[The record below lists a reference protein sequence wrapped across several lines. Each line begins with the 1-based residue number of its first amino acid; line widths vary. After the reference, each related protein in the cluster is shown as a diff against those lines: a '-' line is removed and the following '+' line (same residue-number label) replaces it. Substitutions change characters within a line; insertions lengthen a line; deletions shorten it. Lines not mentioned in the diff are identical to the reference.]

1 METKNSPGRYARIL
15 LDYWFKRT
23 FGTEGRQKLLKLFLQ
38 ELIPDRKI
46 ADLKYAPQEHQNPFP
61 DNKGI
66 RVDVE
71 CTDVDGTRFVVEMQ
85 LAHQDFFYERALFNS
100 SFAIQEQ
107 MKAGEESYDFPAVY
121 FIGILDFSIHE
132 DTDKVCF
139 RYDILDV
146 DTHEQMTDRLH
157 YIFLELTNCR
167 TLKPDATVLEK
178 LCYALHNMENLPD
191 RPAGM
196 EDELFR
202 LLFESAEI
210 ATFTPQ
216 EKTKYEHEMRTERDF
231 KNQLAY
237 AEKKGREEGREEGLE
252 KGLEQGRE
260 EGAREKALETARALL
275 KLGVPTE
282 TVAAGTGL
290 SLEDVLSL

>member
-1 METKNSPGRYARIL
+1 MEMKNSPGRYARIL

-46 ADLKYAPQEHQNPFP
+46 ADLKYAPQEHLNPFP

-107 MKAGEESYDFPAVY
+107 MKTGEGSYDFPAVY

-139 RYDILDV
+139 RYEILDV
-146 DTHEQMTDRLH
+146 DTHDRMTDRLQ

-167 TLKPDATVLEK
+167 ALKPDATVIEK

-237 AEKKGREEGREEGLE
+237 AEKKGREEGREEG
-252 KGLEQGRE
+252 
-260 EGAREKALETARALL
+260 AREKALETARTLL
-275 KLGVPTE
+275 KLGVPVE

>member
-1 METKNSPGRYARIL
+1 MEMKNSPGRYARIL

-46 ADLKYAPQEHQNPFP
+46 ADLKYAPQEHLNPFP

-107 MKAGEESYDFPAVY
+107 MKTGEESYDFPAVY

-132 DTDKVCF
+132 GTDKVCF
-139 RYDILDV
+139 KYEILDV
-146 DTHEQMTDRLH
+146 DTHDRMTDRLQ

-167 TLKPDATVLEK
+167 SLKPDATVIEK

-237 AEKKGREEGREEGLE
+237 AEKKGREEGREEG
-252 KGLEQGRE
+252 
-260 EGAREKALETARALL
+260 AREKALETARTLL
-275 KLGVPTE
+275 KLGVPVE

>member
-1 METKNSPGRYARIL
+1 MEMKNSPGRYARIL

-46 ADLKYAPQEHQNPFP
+46 ADLKYAPQEHLNPFP

-107 MKAGEESYDFPAVY
+107 MKTGEESYDFPAVY

-139 RYDILDV
+139 RYEILDV
-146 DTHEQMTDRLH
+146 DTHDRMTDRLQ

-167 TLKPDATVLEK
+167 ALKPDATVIEK

-237 AEKKGREEGREEGLE
+237 AEKKGREEGREQ
-252 KGLEQGRE
+252 EQARIVDELRKQGIPE
-260 EGAREKALETARALL
+260 EVIAHVINK
-275 KLGVPTE
+275 
-282 TVAAGTGL
+282 
-290 SLEDVLSL
+290 D